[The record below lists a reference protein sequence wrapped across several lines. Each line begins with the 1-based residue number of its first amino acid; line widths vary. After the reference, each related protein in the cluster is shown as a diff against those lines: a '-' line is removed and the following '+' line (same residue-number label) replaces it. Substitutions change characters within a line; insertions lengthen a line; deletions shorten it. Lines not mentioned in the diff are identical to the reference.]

1 MVSSCLPWTFSN
13 CTARKACLRNRRRAA
28 LGSNRTSSPCSSHT
42 KVSRPPPCAAYN
54 DDVMGTIYA
63 VVATCTWFTW
73 FLCLCLSDI
82 GEGTASIAWMLYV
95 FFVAQ
100 VAIIR
105 YQVRAARSIRDNFLN
120 DLFATFA
127 MYPMVISQ
135 MELEAP
141 YIEQRKQV

>member
-1 MVSSCLPWTFSN
+1 LFFPYKGLK
-13 CTARKACLRNRRRAA
+13 TAA
-28 LGSNRTSSPCSSHT
+28 
-42 KVSRPPPCAAYN
+42 VAAYN

-63 VVATCTWFTW
+63 VVATCTWFAW

-82 GEGTASIAWMLYV
+82 GEGTASIAWMLFV

>member
-1 MVSSCLPWTFSN
+1 
-13 CTARKACLRNRRRAA
+13 
-28 LGSNRTSSPCSSHT
+28 
-42 KVSRPPPCAAYN
+42 
-54 DDVMGTIYA
+54 MGTIYA

-95 FFVAQ
+95 FFVTQ

-105 YQVRAARSIRDNFLN
+105 HQVRAARSIRDNFLN
-120 DLFATFA
+120 DLFASFA